1 MSNISIIKNQETSSK
16 CFANYKIIRDNKFI
30 GSAILINDTNIV
42 EVFKKHNE
50 NITNKEYKYI
60 INNIKEINIWVKY

>member
-16 CFANYKIIRDNKFI
+16 CFTNYKIIRDNEFI
-30 GSAILINDTNIV
+30 GSAILTNDTKIV
-42 EVFKKHNE
+42 EVFKKHNK

-60 INNIKEINIWVKY
+60 INNIKVGC